1 MIRIDIKPISTN
13 QLWKGKKYKTIL
25 YDSFRSNMY
34 HLLPTLH
41 LDKAPYKLVLEFG
54 CSSKLSDID
63 NFLKGTIDCLVNKY
77 NFDDREIYSLIVD
90 KIIVPKGKE
99 YIKFEII
106 SI

>member
-1 MIRIDIKPISTN
+1 MH
-13 QLWKGKKYKTIL
+13 
-25 YDSFRSNMY
+25 

-41 LDKAPYKLVLEFG
+41 LDKAPYKLTLEFG

-77 NFDDREIYSLIVD
+77 NFDDREIYTLIVN
-90 KIIVPKGKE
+90 KIIVKKGME
-99 YIKFEII
+99 YIKFEIV